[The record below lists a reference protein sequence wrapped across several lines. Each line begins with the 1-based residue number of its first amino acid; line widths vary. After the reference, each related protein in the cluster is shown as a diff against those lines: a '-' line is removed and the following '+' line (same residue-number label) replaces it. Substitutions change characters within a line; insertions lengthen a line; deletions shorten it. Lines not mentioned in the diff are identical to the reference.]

1 MIIPCLE
8 STGGNCQDAAILVD
22 FFFCFDGAKIKQLV
36 DYNEILNFRLQKDS
50 WYTCT
55 TGICMYLKFFYHL
68 RSFRQTLLN
77 SLVHHQQL

>member
-22 FFFCFDGAKIKQLV
+22 EIVFTVKLLGGFDGAKIKQRV
-36 DYNEILNFRLQKDS
+36 DYNKILNFCLQKDN

-55 TGICMYLKFFYHL
+55 TGTCMYLKFLTIFVRFAKLY
-68 RSFRQTLLN
+68 
-77 SLVHHQQL
+77 